1 MGRPVTHSLVK
12 ALRAVPDF
20 AALNDS
26 SLLAIVG
33 ASANLFWPAGSFV
46 FEPGAPSDALYVV
59 LSGRVR
65 IFELVD
71 GAEHEVTV
79 FGPGGF
85 FGEHSMLLD
94 RAHSKHAVAT
104 EDSELMVV
112 PRESFQALMLDN
124 PDLVATLMAQMESRQ
139 ASVNDEAPEEAS

>member
-1 MGRPVTHSLVK
+1 VTHSLVK

-20 AALNDS
+20 AALEDS
-26 SLLAIVG
+26 TLLQVVG
-33 ASANLFWPAGSFV
+33 ASANLFWPAGSLV
-46 FEPGAPSDALYVV
+46 FEPGSPADALYVV

-65 IFELVD
+65 VFDLVD
-71 GAEHEVTV
+71 GAEHEVSA

-94 RAHSKHAVAT
+94 TVRSKHAQTT

-112 PRESFQALMLDN
+112 PRESFETLLSDN
-124 PDLVATLMAQMESRQ
+124 PDLVATLMAQ
-139 ASVNDEAPEEAS
+139 VEARRRRGDGEAS